1 MAWEGREGRIFRRRP
16 EEHAGDEVE
25 HRVAGRGRDEEAG
38 EQRPG
43 QEGIGCRPGYQDR
56 EESDPAASSRQQQG
70 TETADPRPQATG
82 DHRYNRADKGIP
94 SHRWGWLKDTD
105 QSISEGA
112 LFRFISRFGSHL
124 GGLLVE
130 LAEELDPWAVVCPYA
145 RSFAPRLIAI
155 RSSWFNMLK
164 ASTTAQSSASSA
176 SLFNSTTTVLQACPM
191 SGLPTGNILS
201 NDLKART
208 SSSVRV
214 TVC

>member
-1 MAWEGREGRIFRRRP
+1 MPIHSSGGGDGSGAW
-16 EEHAGDEVE
+16 
-25 HRVAGRGRDEEAG
+25 RG
-38 EQRPG
+38 P
-43 QEGIGCRPGYQDR
+43 YL
-56 EESDPAASSRQQQG
+56 
-70 TETADPRPQATG
+70 
-82 DHRYNRADKGIP
+82 RADKGIQ

-164 ASTTAQSSASSA
+164 AFTTAQSSASSA

-191 SGLPTGNILS
+191 SGLPTWKHPFERPQGS
-201 NDLKART
+201 NLFIGESYRLL
-208 SSSVRV
+208 VP
-214 TVC
+214 